1 LIPAFDFFSGQFAL
15 IAIAAATVCAG
26 IFVAT
31 RDQLAS
37 LRRVGLPEAWCLTLA
52 AAFFVAFAGNRYT
65 LRILSSAHFEPVF
78 VLAAALLLSSTRK
91 GSGYRRLV
99 PLLLLA
105 LGVRQDAGFF
115 LFFLLV
121 SCLFAPKAWGTIP
134 RQRILVLAGIA
145 VAYVGFASMVIM
157 PWLGNDG
164 GTRFW
169 HEWGESWP
177 QVFLAWAR
185 APERVLSAVQASD
198 FESFNAELT
207 YLQVLNPLAWFANQ
221 APGILF
227 YTADA
232 PDKIHLEFYNS
243 AFLLPGLMLCFAFAQ
258 LHATTFI
265 HRTTAAH
272 RRLRHLGMVAVSV
285 VFAYAAVEAAIR
297 LPRGEAETL
306 SVDGLERHDPFALAP
321 LRDLMKC
328 SGVHSVAA
336 DFRSIVY
343 APLRSDKY
351 LLPNALRADVVVVQ
365 HHIDKHE
372 PFAVKRSRLIRDL
385 TRGGRYLLAASSA
398 DYDVYMGTTIA
409 CHLQASH

>member
-1 LIPAFDFFSGQFAL
+1 
-15 IAIAAATVCAG
+15 
-26 IFVAT
+26 
-31 RDQLAS
+31 
-37 LRRVGLPEAWCLTLA
+37 
-52 AAFFVAFAGNRYT
+52 
-65 LRILSSAHFEPVF
+65 VF

-91 GSGYRRLV
+91 GAGYRRLL
-99 PLLLLA
+99 PLLVLA

-134 RQRILVLAGIA
+134 KQRIVVLAGIA
-145 VAYVGFASMVIM
+145 VAYVGFASIVIM

-177 QVFLAWAR
+177 QVFQAWAR
-185 APERVLSAVQASD
+185 SPERVLSAVQASE

-207 YLQVLNPLAWFANQ
+207 YLQVLNPLAWLANQ

-227 YTADA
+227 YTADSS
-232 PDKIHLEFYNS
+232 DKIHLQFYNS

-258 LHATTFI
+258 LHAVTFI
-265 HRTTAAH
+265 HHTTEAH
-272 RRLRHLGMVAVSV
+272 RLLRNIGMVAVSML
-285 VFAYAAVEAAIR
+285 FAYAAVAAAIR
-297 LPRGEAETL
+297 LPRDEAETL
-306 SVDGLERHDPFALAP
+306 SVDGLERHDPFARAP

-336 DFRSIVY
+336 DFRSIVF

-351 LLPNALRADVVVVQ
+351 LLPSALKADVVLVR

-372 PFAVKRSRLIRDL
+372 PFAVKRSRLVRDL
-385 TRGGRYLLAASSA
+385 TRGGKYLLAASSPS
-398 DYDVYMGTTIA
+398 YDVYMGATIA
-409 CHLQASH
+409 CHSQASR